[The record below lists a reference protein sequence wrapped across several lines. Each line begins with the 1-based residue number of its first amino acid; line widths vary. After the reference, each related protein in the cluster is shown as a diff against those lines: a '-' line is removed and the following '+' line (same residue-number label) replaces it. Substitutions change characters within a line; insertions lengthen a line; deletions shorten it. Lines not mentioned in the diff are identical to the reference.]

1 MEATDVKSPYLD
13 YTGAEEYTTLNRVT
27 LWRALKAGK
36 LKASGYGRAV
46 RFQVR
51 DLDEFM
57 ASRNRK

>member
-1 MEATDVKSPYLD
+1 MQATSPKSPYLD
-13 YTGAEEYTTLNRVT
+13 YARAAEYTTLNRVT
-27 LWRALKAGK
+27 LWRAVKAGK

-46 RFQVR
+46 RFHVR